1 MKFIIGKKIGMTQIF
16 NKEGKVVPVTLI
28 QAKDC
33 VVTQVK
39 TKEKNGY
46 SAVQLGLEKIENSQ
60 KVKKSQKT
68 KPFRF
73 LREIRVKEDD
83 LANLKVGQ
91 EIKVSNFKEGDIV
104 KISAISKGKGFQG
117 AVKRWGFSGLGA
129 SHGVRHHERTIGSVG
144 SRFPQRVLKGKKMP
158 GHLGFKRVTIKNLEI
173 VKIDPEEQI
182 IALKGA
188 VPGSRNNIVEI
199 LGD

>member
-16 NKEGKVVPVTLI
+16 NKEGKVFPVTLI

-39 TKEKNGY
+39 TKEKDGY

-158 GHLGFKRVTIKNLEI
+158 GHMGVKRVTIKNLEI

>member
-68 KPFRF
+68 KPLRF

-158 GHLGFKRVTIKNLEI
+158 GHMGVKRVTIKNLEI

>member
-1 MKFIIGKKIGMTQIF
+1 MTQIF
-16 NKEGKVVPVTLI
+16 NKEGKMLPVTLI

-39 TKEKNGY
+39 TKEKDGY
-46 SAVQLGLEKIENSQ
+46 SAVQLGLEKIENPQ

-68 KPFRF
+68 KPFKF

-83 LANLKVGQ
+83 LVTLKAGQ
-91 EIKVSNFKEGDIV
+91 EIKVSNFKEGDLV
-104 KISAISKGKGFQG
+104 KVVSISKGKGFQG

-158 GHLGFKRVTIKNLEI
+158 GHMGLKRVTIKNLEV

-188 VPGSRNNIVEI
+188 VPGPRNNVVEI

>member
-16 NKEGKVVPVTLI
+16 NKEGKVFPVTLI

-39 TKEKNGY
+39 TKEKDGY

-158 GHLGFKRVTIKNLEI
+158 GHMGVKRVTIKNLEI
-173 VKIDPEEQI
+173 VKIDPQEQI